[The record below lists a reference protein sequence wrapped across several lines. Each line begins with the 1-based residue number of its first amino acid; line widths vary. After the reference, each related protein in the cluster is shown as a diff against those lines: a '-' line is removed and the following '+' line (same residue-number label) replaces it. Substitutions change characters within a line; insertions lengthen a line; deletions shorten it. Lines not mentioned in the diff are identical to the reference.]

1 MRLAMSMPELGLGLS
16 EVRLPSVGLKASKT
30 LLVDQLEVGLILRKL
45 LQLHESVAGN
55 VCFRCSGK
63 SPSEQKAGKLP
74 SGSEPSSEKLGS
86 LPFGFYEGLL
96 SAGFVRLH
104 I

>member
-1 MRLAMSMPELGLGLS
+1 MSGAAS
-16 EVRLPSVGLKASKT
+16 ECTFSLFW
-30 LLVDQLEVGLILRKL
+30 Q
-45 LQLHESVAGN
+45 VAFG
-55 VCFRCSGK
+55 
-63 SPSEQKAGKLP
+63 QKAGKLP